1 MLHPL
6 LQKNKIKLHTMT
18 KKRINVESSV
28 FFIISKITII
38 SIYYWS
44 GSRFFSNSSKLTLSL
59 FLNTPILFL
68 EEKSI

>member
-1 MLHPL
+1 MLHSL

-44 GSRFFSNSSKLTLSL
+44 GVDFF
-59 FLNTPILFL
+59 
-68 EEKSI
+68 